1 MTNQP
6 LLGPADPVNITS
18 FSTLTTYLRGLR
30 GVIFNIWRGKLS
42 CVLEFT
48 LTANVATTVLNYK
61 GLSPQSVVSFDPKTA
76 NSAVEKAAGTLYVLT
91 ANRGN
96 DAWTVNH
103 ANSAQTDRVFQVS
116 IIG

>member
-18 FSTLTTYLRGLR
+18 FPSLTSYLRGLR

-42 CVLEFT
+42 CVVEFT
-48 LTANVATTVLNYK
+48 LTANAATTVFSYK
-61 GLSPQSVVSFDPKTA
+61 GLSPQSVVTFDPKSA
-76 NSAVEKAAGTLYVLT
+76 NAASDLHGGGMYVLT

-96 DAWTVNH
+96 DAWTVTHPNNGN
-103 ANSAQTDRVFQVS
+103 ADKVFQVS
-116 IIG
+116 VIG